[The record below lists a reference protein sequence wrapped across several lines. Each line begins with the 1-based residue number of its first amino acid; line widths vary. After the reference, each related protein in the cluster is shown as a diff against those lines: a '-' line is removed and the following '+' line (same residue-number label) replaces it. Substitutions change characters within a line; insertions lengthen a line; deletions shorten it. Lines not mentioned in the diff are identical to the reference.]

1 MAVVGDD
8 ADNIKVMAQADLKVV
23 GVVRRGHFDR
33 AGAEADLAVFI
44 AHDGDLAVHDGQ
56 DTGLADEVLELF
68 VVRVD
73 GHAGV
78 AHHGFR
84 AGRGNDD
91 IAGAVRERIADI
103 PEMAGLVDILDL
115 RVGEGRQAVRA
126 PVDDAAALVNKALV
140 VHLAEGLTHGF
151 GAALVHG
158 EAAAR
163 PVAADAELALLFD
176 DAAAVLFL
184 PRPDALQEFFAA
196 KVIAGLAL
204 LDAQLLLDLDLGG
217 DTGVVRTGKPQGA
230 VALHALIAGQ
240 NVLQRRVQ
248 RVAHVE
254 LAGDVGRRHDDGIGL
269 FVGIGFGLEA
279 VAVQPHL
286 VDLAF
291 HLRRVVLLGQF
302 FSHVDSPIET
312 YCLFFSQFCTGA
324 GCVGTEKVQKFLRRA

>member
-8 ADNIKVMAQADLKVV
+8 ADNIKVMAQADLKVI

-33 AGAEADLAVFI
+33 TGTEADLAVFI
-44 AHDGDLAVHDGQ
+44 AHNGNLAVHDGQ
-56 DTGLADEVLELF
+56 NAGLADEVLELF

-91 IAGAVRERIADI
+91 IAGAVRERIPDI
-103 PEMAGLVDILDL
+103 PEMAGLVNVFDF
-115 RVGEGRQAVRA
+115 RVGECGQAVRA

-140 VHLAEGLTHGF
+140 IHLAERLAHGL

-163 PVAADAELALLFD
+163 PVAADAELSLLLD

-184 PRPDALQEFFAA
+184 PRPDALEELFAA
-196 KVIAGLAL
+196 KVIAGLAF
-204 LDAQLLLDLDLGG
+204 LDAQFFLDLNLGG
-217 DTGVVRTGKPQGA
+217 NTGMIGAGQPEGA
-230 VALHALIAGQ
+230 VALHTLIAGQ
-240 NVLQRRVQ
+240 NVLQRGVE
-248 RVAHVE
+248 RVAHMK
-254 LAGDVGRRHDDGIGL
+254 LAGDVGRRHDDGIGFL
-269 FVGIGFGLEA
+269 AGVWFGLEA
-279 VAVQPHL
+279 VVVQPHL
-286 VDLAF
+286 IDLAF